1 MSRVVT
7 VREHDSLAGSGL
19 DDEDLAELRRFARDV
34 LKRVDGDM
42 AASSY
47 VGMVTTRRG
56 SVLEI
61 LPKIDLDEPH
71 GNPLERTR
79 HVFLDML
86 RVWRRL
92 PAQVSR
98 SDIRSM
104 ARFPMLEVFVRQFL
118 HMLAPIARNG
128 LARRYV
134 NVEENRRYLRGRLVF
149 GGCGSET
156 EHSGS
161 TQDCVCRD
169 AICRSGACRTSRWHL
184 HHKVSYER
192 FQFRLSY

>member
-56 SVLEI
+56 LALEI
-61 LPKIDLDEPH
+61 LPKIDLDDPDD
-71 GNPLERTR
+71 NPFERTR

-134 NVEENRRYLRGRLVF
+134 NVEENRRCLRGRLVF
-149 GGCGSET
+149 GPHLRKNASNRT
-156 EHSGS
+156 RFYTS
-161 TQDCVCRD
+161 RD
-169 AICRSGACRTSRWHL
+169 AQRSPHFL
-184 HHKVSYER
+184 H
-192 FQFRLSY
+192 